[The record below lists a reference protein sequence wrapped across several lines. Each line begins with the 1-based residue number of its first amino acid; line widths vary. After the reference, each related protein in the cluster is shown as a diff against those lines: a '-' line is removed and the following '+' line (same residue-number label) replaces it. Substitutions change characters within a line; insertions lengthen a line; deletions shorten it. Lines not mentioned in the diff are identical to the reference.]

1 MNRNTRIHAVP
12 LIALMLCSVG
22 WKARAQEGTPA
33 IRIAVDRVNVG
44 VIVTDGRGKFVEGL
58 SREDFHIFDNGIEQP
73 LTNFAAVDE
82 PSQVFLLVEAGPAV
96 YLLES
101 GHLAAASALING
113 LSPGDRIAVARYA
126 DAPETVLNFTTDK
139 SAAFAALD
147 HLRFNLGFGA
157 LNLASSLAQTLDW
170 LSPLQGKKTIV
181 LLSTGLD
188 SSPPDRWEQFEE
200 KLKTADVRV
209 LAVSLAG
216 ELRGTAAKGKNA
228 STPAKSAV
236 VNGFEEAD
244 RTLQSMATATGGRA
258 YFPQNARQF
267 AAVYEETAAIVRHEY
282 SLGFAPASRDGQIHA
297 IEVRVTPR
305 SLNKLPATTFHIDHR
320 QAYFAPRP

>member
-126 DAPETVLNFTTDK
+126 DAPETVLNFTTDRG
-139 SAAFAALD
+139 AAFAALD

-228 STPAKSAV
+228 ST
-236 VNGFEEAD
+236 
-244 RTLQSMATATGGRA
+244 
-258 YFPQNARQF
+258 
-267 AAVYEETAAIVRHEY
+267 
-282 SLGFAPASRDGQIHA
+282 
-297 IEVRVTPR
+297 
-305 SLNKLPATTFHIDHR
+305 
-320 QAYFAPRP
+320 